1 MSMKRLPLLAALLAA
16 SAPLLAQRGPVVT
29 ARDDAPV
36 APTAEDA
43 AAARE
48 SVGGADED
56 DGRAE
61 GRFYLGVGG
70 GAMRLHNTTHPK
82 PGSNLRG
89 VQPYVVLRLGYD
101 FADSPWSLEGF
112 GMLGRAT
119 KTSGS
124 GSRTILGLGAEALW
138 HFDRYARFDPFLAGG
153 LAYYGA
159 TSAPVWQDGKE
170 DHLFA
175 QAGVGA
181 FWHLTENLSL
191 RGDLRWHV
199 ALADDFIHFTSADVG
214 LTWFFGGAGDG
225 SADALEPLAPVA
237 EIEPGA
243 KRYDET
249 SAHAAKLRDVTP
261 VGSGDQMRLELRV
274 GFAKDTAIVSP
285 SEMPVLDELT
295 RIVLGALE
303 ANPQARVEIHGHA
316 DRQHGSDHA
325 YNQELSEARAR
336 SVMNHLAQNGVPPA
350 RMAVYGHSFDQPRDP
365 VDLDKGTPTNRR
377 VEVLIRGV
385 DAATRERLRAAQAR

>member
-1 MSMKRLPLLAALLAA
+1 MKPLALLAA
-16 SAPLLAQRGPVVT
+16 VLAVSTPTLAQRGPVVT

-43 AAARE
+43 AAR
-48 SVGGADED
+48 GAAPAAEED
-56 DGRAE
+56 DGRSE
-61 GRFYLGVGG
+61 GRFYLGLGA
-70 GAMRLHNTTHPK
+70 GAMRLHNATHPK

-101 FADSPWSLEGF
+101 FADSPLSLEGF
-112 GMLGRAT
+112 GMIGRGT
-119 KTSGS
+119 KTASGAH
-124 GSRTILGLGAEALW
+124 GGRTILGLGAEALW

-159 TSAPVWQDGKE
+159 TSAPIWQDGKE
-170 DHLFA
+170 AHLFA
-175 QAGVGA
+175 QAGLGA
-181 FWHLTENLSL
+181 FWHLTERLSL

-199 ALADDFIHFTSADVG
+199 ALDDDFLHFTTADLG
-214 LTWFFGGAGDG
+214 LVWFCGGPGDDGGAAG
-225 SADALEPLAPVA
+225 LEPLAPVA

-243 KRYDET
+243 KRYDEA

-261 VGSGDQMRLELRV
+261 AGSADQMRLELRV

-285 SEMPVLDELT
+285 AELPVLDELT

-303 ANPQARVEIHGHA
+303 ANPQARVELHGHA

-336 SVMNHLAQNGVPPA
+336 SVMNHLAQNGVAPG
-350 RMAVYGHSFDQPRDP
+350 RMAAYGHSYDQPLDP
-365 VDLDKGTPTNRR
+365 VDLERGTPSNRR
-377 VEVLIRGV
+377 VEILIRGV
-385 DAATRERLRAAQAR
+385 DAATRERLRAAPTR